1 MNDSTLTITRSGTS
15 LGNLDEENKIP
26 FTSIIRSERVRKDYG
41 DVPELAQSLYEK
53 GFIHP
58 LCINHSNE
66 LIAGGRRSSAL
77 DHLLSHPQDFPA
89 VAAHHTMQSLLVDG
103 NLIFGVHYTLRATE
117 TIDELSELELVEN
130 IQRKNFSWQEEVLA
144 VKKIHLLKTR
154 AFALGQ
160 IEDERVWGQRQT
172 GRLLGI
178 SAGNVNYCL
187 RVAGYLEDADS
198 PIWKLGSLTEAFQW
212 EAKQELDR
220 SSLALANAVKA
231 RASFLPTVTPM
242 DSTAPSSASGFM
254 STFDPT
260 SFQSGSDIGIDLS
273 EFGPAPGASAAS
285 TSSTPE
291 PVQSLAQEAEGVIH
305 RLVHNLKIEE
315 FVVRM
320 GKGCVDHIITDPPYA
335 IEMSNIAQAGGQGQ
349 KDIDR
354 VADTHDKAAN
364 LADFEPWLQACYD
377 MLKEKGFC
385 IWFCDA
391 EHFSYLVEL
400 GFKIGFKVQRW
411 PFHWIKT
418 TSCMNQR
425 AEYNFTKSIE
435 HAVIFRKGDARLVSA
450 QSNNY
455 WLGGMTAEDRAA
467 CPNHPFAKP
476 LGLWQHLAKAVAL
489 PGSTIGDF
497 FSGVGS
503 GPRAFMLGGW
513 IPLSGEMSPVHY
525 SQQVHNL
532 TEAYKQL
539 KK

>member
-1 MNDSTLTITRSGTS
+1 MSP
-15 LGNLDEENKIP
+15 IP
-26 FTSIIRSERVRKDYG
+26 FTTITRSERVRKDYG

-58 LCINHSNE
+58 LCLNHSHE
-66 LIAGGRRSSAL
+66 LIAGGRRSAAL
-77 DHLLSHPQDFPA
+77 DHLLSHQTDYPPLL
-89 VAAHHTMQSLLVDG
+89 AHHTMQSLLTSGD
-103 NLIFGVHYTLRATE
+103 LLFGIHYTLRETA
-117 TIDELSELELVEN
+117 TIDELSELELIEN

-144 VKKIHLLKTR
+144 VKKIHQLKSR

-160 IEDERVWGQRQT
+160 IEDERNWGQRQT

-187 RVAGYLEDADS
+187 RVATYLENPDS
-198 PIWKLGSLTEAFQW
+198 PIWKLNSLSEAFQW

-220 SSLALANAVKA
+220 ASLALAAAVKA
-231 RASFLPTVTPM
+231 RSEFVPSVAPM
-242 DSTAPSSASGFM
+242 HSSAPTTDSGFI
-254 STFDPT
+254 STFDPS

-273 EFGPAPGASAAS
+273 EFGPAPTKPPAS
-285 TSSTPE
+285 TGSIVK
-291 PVQSLAQEAEGVIH
+291 PVQSLAQEAEGIIN
-305 RLVHNLKIEE
+305 RLVHNMDILAFRK
-315 FVVRM
+315 VM
-320 GKGCVDHIITDPPYA
+320 GAGLVDHIITDPPFG
-335 IEMSNIAQAGGQGQ
+335 IDMGMIAQAGGQGQ

-354 VADTHDKAAN
+354 VAHTHDVSENVAN
-364 LADFEPWLQACYD
+364 FEPWLTACYELMKD
-377 MLKEKGFC
+377 KGFC
-385 IWFCDA
+385 IWFCDIV
-391 EHFSYLVEL
+391 HFQTLVEL
-400 GFKIGFKVQRW
+400 GFKVGFKVQRW

-435 HAVIFRKGDARLVSA
+435 HAIIFRKGDARLVSA
-450 QSNNY
+450 QGNNY

-513 IPLSGEMSPVHY
+513 LPMSTEIDPVHY
-525 SQQVHNL
+525 SQQVHNM
-532 TEAYKQL
+532 TESYKQL

>member
-1 MNDSTLTITRSGTS
+1 MNTAPPT
-15 LGNLDEENKIP
+15 IP
-26 FTSIIRSERVRKDYG
+26 FSSVIRSERVRKEYG
-41 DVPELAQSLYEK
+41 DIPELALSLYEK

-66 LIAGGRRSSAL
+66 LIAGGRRSSAIE
-77 DHLLSHPQDFPA
+77 HLLTNKETFPADGSHP
-89 VAAHHTMQSLLVDG
+89 TMRGLLATG
-103 NLIFGVHYTLRATE
+103 ELAYGIHYTLRATD

-130 IQRKNFSWQEEVLA
+130 IQRKNFSWQENVLA
-144 VKKIHLLKTR
+144 VRKIHLLKTR
-154 AFALGQ
+154 AFKLGQ
-160 IEDERVWGQRQT
+160 IPDERVWGQKQT

-178 SAGNVNYCL
+178 AAGNVNYCL
-187 RVAGYLEDADS
+187 RIAAYLEDSDS
-198 PIWKLGSLTEAFQW
+198 PIWKLASLTEALQW
-212 EAKQELDR
+212 EAKLELDKA
-220 SSLALANAVKA
+220 SLKLAEAVKS

-242 DSTAPSSASGFM
+242 NADAPTSAAGFM

-260 SFQSGSDIGIDLS
+260 SFQSGSDIGLDLS
-273 EFGPAPGASAAS
+273 EFSPSEAKES
-285 TSSTPE
+285 TGSKFE
-291 PVQSLAQEAEGVIH
+291 LVQSPEQEAEELVA
-305 RLVHNLKIEE
+305 RLVHNFDILAFREK
-315 FVVRM
+315 M
-320 GKGCVDHIITDPPYA
+320 GCGIVDHIITDPPFG
-335 IEMSNIAQAGGQGQ
+335 IDMTMLAQGGGGGQ

-354 VADTHDKAAN
+354 VAHTHDVDDN
-364 LADFEPWLQACYD
+364 VSNFEPWMQACYD

-385 IWFCDA
+385 IWFCDIV
-391 EHFSYLVEL
+391 HFQTLVEL

-435 HAVIFRKGDARLVSA
+435 HAIILRKGDARLVSA

-476 LGLWQHLAKAVAL
+476 AGLWQHLAKAVAL

-513 IPLSGEMSPVHY
+513 VPLSCEIDPVHY
-525 SQQVHNL
+525 SAQTHNL
-532 TEAYKQL
+532 QQAYKQL